1 MSAAYA
7 GVLKYAVALMTMAVA
22 AAIEDCTLTIYLILF
37 SAQH

>member
-7 GVLKYAVALMTMAVA
+7 GVLKYVVALMTTAAA
-22 AAIEDCTLTIYLILF
+22 AAIEDFTLTIYLILF